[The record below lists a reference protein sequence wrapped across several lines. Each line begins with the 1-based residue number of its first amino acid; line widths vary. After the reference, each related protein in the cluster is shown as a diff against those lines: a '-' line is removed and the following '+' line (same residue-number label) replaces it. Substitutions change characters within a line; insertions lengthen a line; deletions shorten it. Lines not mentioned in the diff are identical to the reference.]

1 MYLDVFL
8 IAVMLISGLL
18 AMVRGFMREVM
29 SIAAWGAAAIAAFYS
44 FPRLLPLATQ
54 YFASWNEWVVKGI
67 VLGGVF
73 LATLIIVSVVTVRIS
88 DKILDSRIG
97 ALDRT
102 LGFLFGLA
110 RGLIIVVVAFIF
122 FDWLVPQKSQP
133 EAVRS
138 AKSRVVLQS
147 TGDWLKS
154 LLPDD
159 PESSILKRFKKR
171 PADEDNPDA
180 PPDQQHSDAGGAGG
194 AGPAGR

>member
-1 MYLDVFL
+1 MYLDIFL

-18 AMVRGFMREVM
+18 AMVRGFMREIM
-29 SIAAWGAAAIAAFYS
+29 SIAAWGAAAIAAVYS
-44 FPRLLPLATQ
+44 FPRLLPIANQ
-54 YFASWNEWVVKGI
+54 YFASWNEWLVKGI

-73 LATLIIVSVVTVRIS
+73 LATLIIVSIFTVRIS

-102 LGFLFGLA
+102 LGLLFGLA

-133 EAVRS
+133 QAVRS

-147 TGDWLKS
+147 TGDWLMS

-159 PESSILKRFKKR
+159 PETSILKKFKKR
-171 PADEDNPDA
+171 PIDEDNSDT
-180 PPDQQHSDAGGAGG
+180 PPDQHSDAGGAG
-194 AGPAGR
+194 PAAR

>member
-1 MYLDVFL
+1 MYLDIFL
-8 IAVMLISGLL
+8 MAVMLISGLL
-18 AMVRGFMREVM
+18 AMVRGFMREVL
-29 SIAAWGAAAIAAFYS
+29 SIAAWGAAAIAAIWC
-44 FPRLLPLATQ
+44 FPRLLPYATQ
-54 YFASWNEWVVKGI
+54 YLASWNEWVVKGI

-73 LATLIIVSVVTVRIS
+73 LGTLILVSIVTVKIS

-97 ALDRT
+97 ALDRS

-122 FDWLVPQKSQP
+122 FDWLVPAKSQP
-133 EAVRS
+133 EAIKN

-159 PESSILKRFKKR
+159 PEGTILKRFKKK
-171 PADEDNPDA
+171 PVDEDTPDA
-180 PPDQQHSDAGGAGG
+180 QPDQRGGAG
-194 AGPAGR
+194 